1 MLEITWALTPSSP
14 FSRMRPSLLIPMR
27 SWSSRP
33 SHLPQT
39 NSWLSAA
46 STPISPNTIPTIAL
60 QTRAGRWAHSGWNLM
75 LCNSK
80 ANVCEAFY
88 ITQQQTTFYGFKP
101 NREPGLMCFCDSDF
115 FGKLCRVKRKS
126 DVSYFSE
133 LHQTQPVAQPL
144 LSESGPLS
152 RRAWKRELLA
162 SGFCFWEQTG
172 GTSFQETAAARGGLF
187 QDAVRTP
194 LLQVSGLPASSKVQ
208 V

>member
-1 MLEITWALTPSSP
+1 
-14 FSRMRPSLLIPMR
+14 MR

-60 QTRAGRWAHSGWNLM
+60 QTRAGRWAHSAWNVM

-88 ITQQQTTFYGFKP
+88 ITQQQTTFYDPKP

-115 FGKLCRVKRKS
+115 WEI
-126 DVSYFSE
+126 VSSKKKI
-133 LHQTQPVAQPL
+133 
-144 LSESGPLS
+144 
-152 RRAWKRELLA
+152 W
-162 SGFCFWEQTG
+162 CFV
-172 GTSFQETAAARGGLF
+172 LF
-187 QDAVRTP
+187 RTP
-194 LLQVSGLPASSKVQ
+194 SDTTSRSTATFWKWPALKTSLEKGAFGVWILLLRANWWNKLSGNGGSEGWLVSGRRSDPSPPGEWLACVFHGTGVTLPVR
-208 V
+208 